1 LADLIVAG
9 IRAPS
14 GGTAPPD
21 IAGLLGRFSELSPP
35 VPSAG
40 AAVTIVLRDGAS
52 DVETLL
58 VVRADNPQDPGS
70 GQIGLPGGHVNEGD
84 ENLLGTALR
93 ELGEEVGLTGADL
106 AGTPRYVKTEPAR
119 AFRVHVAI
127 FAAAL
132 GASAARP
139 RAGSVKEIAHVF
151 WLPRS
156 ALEVTRRVAR
166 DTVLGSVEVNATIVE
181 GRVLWGFT
189 RRVLRDFFGFP
200 VEDEHGGPALPAQ
213 PP

>member
-1 LADLIVAG
+1 LANLIVASS
-9 IRAPS
+9 RAPP
-14 GGTAPPD
+14 GGTAPAD
-21 IAGLLGRFSELSPP
+21 IGRLLSRFPELTPP

-40 AAVTIVLRDGAS
+40 AAVTIVLREGTS
-52 DVETLL
+52 DIETLL
-58 VVRADNPQDPGS
+58 VVRADNPEDPGS

-84 ENLLGTALR
+84 ESLLATALR
-93 ELGEEVGLTGADL
+93 ELGEEVGLTRADL
-106 AGTPRYVKTEPAR
+106 SGVPRYVKTEPAR

-156 ALEVTRRVAR
+156 ALSVTRRVAR
-166 DTVLGSVEVNATIVE
+166 DTVRGSIEVNATIVE

-200 VEDEHGGPALPAQ
+200 IEDEHGGPALPTQ
-213 PP
+213 PT